1 MDKRTFNITV
11 KLCSSLYPEIN
22 SRYYLSSYFKHF
34 NKCASKH
41 GLLHTIKILKQE
53 RLHITRYLC
62 GNPLLVNKLKIG
74 IDSSGWPKALLSLKE
89 LANGTLAEKKLLLTI
104 VTLTR
109 SIVLNKNER
118 EKIVPDYDSIIKPGI
133 IRKTI
138 PTGFIKEFVLRN
150 GLKETRP
157 VFEERTIY
165 LSNKAGPIGK
175 ATLTAMQYLY
185 SYSYDLMAA
194 IFKLTDQSG
203 IDYFSRSY
211 K

>member
-1 MDKRTFNITV
+1 MNKRTFNITV

-22 SRYYLSSYFKHF
+22 SRYYLSTYFRLY
-34 NKCASKH
+34 NKCVSKH
-41 GLLHTIKILKQE
+41 GLLHTIKILKQM

-62 GNPLLVNKLKIG
+62 GNPLLVNTLKIG
-74 IDSSGWPKALLSLKE
+74 IDSSGWPKALSSLKE
-89 LANGTLAEKKLLLTI
+89 LADGTLAEKKLLLTI

-118 EKIVPDYDSIIKPGI
+118 EKIVPDYDSITKPGI
-133 IRKTI
+133 IKKII
-138 PTGFIKEFVLRN
+138 PTGFIKEFVSNNR
-150 GLKETRP
+150 LKETRP
-157 VFEERTIY
+157 EFEERMIY

-175 ATLTAMQYLY
+175 ATLTAMHYLY

-194 IFKLTDQSG
+194 IFKLTDQAG